1 MPTSQPS
8 SLRLTFAHLAPEIG
22 SIADSLGIGSILE
35 PLG

>member
-22 SIADSLGIGSILE
+22 SILDPLGAGSIVD